1 MEDFL
6 GFRSHLYDVF
16 QYRVINYVLIIN
28 YVTYTVCPYT
38 YKTLITPCPLYKPP
52 NLFFFALF
60 RNISPFDL
68 QRSSIQLLY
77 LEPRV
82 EHPIYRCVIEEQ

>member
-6 GFRSHLYDVF
+6 GFRTHLYDVF

-38 YKTLITPCPLYKPP
+38 YKMLITLCPLYKPP
-52 NLFFFALF
+52 KLFFFSLF
-60 RNISPFDL
+60 RNISHFDSCAFQHL
-68 QRSSIQLLY
+68 IVVSGTKSGSPCI
-77 LEPRV
+77 
-82 EHPIYRCVIEEQ
+82 